1 MAITQVTKAE
11 FARILGIS
19 RARVT
24 QYTDMGMP
32 MLSDGTL
39 DLAACRVW
47 VKSNV
52 RLWNNK
58 WHDRGAFALS
68 MGKRPRRGASR

>member
-1 MAITQVTKAE
+1 MAIVQVTKAE

-39 DLAACRVW
+39 DLAACRSW
-47 VKSNV
+47 VKSNIA
-52 RLWNNK
+52 LWNNRWK
-58 WHDRGAFALS
+58 DRGSFMLAH
-68 MGKRPRRGASR
+68 GKCHRRGAR

>member
-1 MAITQVTKAE
+1 MAIVQVTKAE
-11 FARILGIS
+11 FARILGVS

-58 WHDRGAFALS
+58 WKDRGSYALAL
-68 MGKRPRRGASR
+68 GKCNRRGARR